1 MMGTKN
7 RKAMQVF
14 YFHGGGTMEIS
25 LFTEPEKEF
34 QLTTRSSQSHY
45 GLPVL
50 RIEGGDSYTDYGPA
64 DYVFPRDG
72 LVVP

>member
-1 MMGTKN
+1 
-7 RKAMQVF
+7 
-14 YFHGGGTMEIS
+14 MEIS

-50 RIEGGDSYTDYGPA
+50 RIEGDDSYTDYGPA
-64 DYVFPRDG
+64 DYVFLLGG